1 MSTLVTREERKEE
14 IWRTLKI
21 IIGVMVLLVTVSV
34 VTIIVKH
41 Q

>member
-41 Q
+41 